1 MPQYPLTPFP
11 PQGRGRTVIVGAD
24 NPRFV
29 HLPLVVGYPGGVVKL
44 LRGQPAVLDR
54 LSCNQRLMLCDMEP
68 NEPHFVATNRRG
80 RLSLV
85 PAERRILAGLLEN
98 RLYAAT
104 YAPPTW
110 DADMW
115 DSPDVVAR
123 EDVRRELCY
132 LQDAEAEGWEL
143 VENNGYELLIDTRRP
158 DEVLRR
164 RDLP

>member
-11 PQGRGRTVIVGAD
+11 RPGRGRTVTVGAD

-29 HLPLVVGYPGGVVKL
+29 HLPLVAGYPSGVVKL

-54 LSCNQRLMLCDMEP
+54 LTRSQRLMLCDVEP
-68 NEPHFVATNRRG
+68 DEPHFVATNRRG
-80 RLSLV
+80 DVSLV
-85 PAERRILAGLLEN
+85 PAERRILAGLLEQ
-98 RLYAAT
+98 RLYSAP

-110 DADMW
+110 NADTW
-115 DSPDVVAR
+115 ESPDAVAR
-123 EDVRRELCY
+123 EDVRLELCY

-158 DEVLRR
+158 DEALHR